1 MFFFCYFAQKSYP
14 LLLVCITFGSKNV
27 TLIHNFSQWSVSP
40 PYTIHG
46 NIIWTNK
53 KHADKY
59 YWLCSKVNLYRL
71 LCLLTSVLCILF
83 IYMVKSRQ
91 KYLRDDQEFVRDMLS
106 RSVLRVHERCL
117 YFFEIFKF
125 KVLRSVLRIRKA
137 LNRYI
142 TFSSHFLS
150 SSLQVLPLVSQKLL
164 QYKSEP
170 LKHKRN

>member
-91 KYLRDDQEFVRDMLS
+91 KYLHGKTKSLSETCCLEVSCEYMRGVFIFSKFSSS
-106 RSVLRVHERCL
+106 RS
-117 YFFEIFKF
+117 
-125 KVLRSVLRIRKA
+125 SG
-137 LNRYI
+137 
-142 TFSSHFLS
+142 LS
-150 SSLQVLPLVSQKLL
+150 YV
-164 QYKSEP
+164 
-170 LKHKRN
+170 